1 MALQRELKFR
11 VWDSLLKQW
20 RNSPQLV
27 LRPDGK
33 VTDGSISIEEP
44 VQFFIDLKDKNGKEI
59 YEGDLVRF
67 GYTEYNDFFGR
78 VAWFEDRAAFGI
90 VSGNA
95 FETMEDLIEHMH
107 LLEVVGNIYE
117 LPCKPDHN
125 GECLLCDECVGGCP
139 FLTLGE

>member
-1 MALQRELKFR
+1 MSKRELKFR
-11 VWDSLLKQW
+11 AWDDTKLNWIDVRECSY
-20 RNSPQLV
+20 
-27 LRPDGK
+27 
-33 VTDGSISIEEP
+33 TDLFEDDKYV
-44 VQFFIDLKDKNGKEI
+44 VQQYTGLKDKNGKEI
-59 YEGDLVRF
+59 YEGDLVKF

-78 VAWFEDRAAFGI
+78 VTWFEDRASFGI

-107 LLEVVGNIYE
+107 LLEAVGNIYE

-139 FLTLGE
+139 FKIE